1 MQEQMNVAHAWWRPL
16 IRVRGEL
23 TLFYF
28 TQGGWE
34 GLSDKMA
41 PAVVK
46 EEAGQIS
53 GCGLGADR
61 IPSCGEYEVLRQESA
76 RLVPGRKRLE

>member
-1 MQEQMNVAHAWWRPL
+1 M

-23 TLFYF
+23 TLFCF

-46 EEAGQIS
+46 EEAGQIP
-53 GCGLGADR
+53 GCGWGADR
-61 IPSCGEYEVLRQESA
+61 IPSRWGADRIPSRGEYEVQESA

>member
-1 MQEQMNVAHAWWRPL
+1 M

-61 IPSCGEYEVLRQESA
+61 IPSCGEYEVLRQEEFHDFKEECDVQS
-76 RLVPGRKRLE
+76 KRDKCI